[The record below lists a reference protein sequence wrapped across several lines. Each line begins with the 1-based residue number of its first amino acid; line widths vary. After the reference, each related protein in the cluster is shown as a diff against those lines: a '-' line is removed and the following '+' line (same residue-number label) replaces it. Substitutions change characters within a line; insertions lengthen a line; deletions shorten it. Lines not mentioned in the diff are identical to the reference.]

1 MEKWVLQVM
10 NEQNWEHAL
19 MMVNQNLGKLDLKV
33 VALGM
38 AVVPLFAPGKLRSAV
53 EEAIGKGLSLEICSV
68 SMAAAGLERAEPPKG
83 AITNPGLKSIAAAR
97 TAGFTYFVVA

>member
-10 NEQNWEHAL
+10 NEQNWEHVL

-33 VALGM
+33 VALAA

-53 EEAIGKGLSLEICSV
+53 EEAIAKGLSVEICSV
-68 SMAAAGLERAEPPKG
+68 SMAVAGLEKAQPPKG
-83 AITNPGLKSIAAAR
+83 AQTNPGLKAVAAAR
-97 TAGFTYFVVA
+97 AAGYIYFVVA